1 MSKKLLALFAV
12 LAILV
17 LIPVFAAQSRTTE
30 YHVKGRKIAKDTTL
44 NMTLPDGKFLTGTIK
59 GPTGA
64 VVKGASVFVG
74 DAADRF
80 SGFAGVTDT
89 AGKFSVPVQPGTKY
103 LVVGPPASASVDPSK
118 FSRLLDKTVEG
129 INVSKDTAYGNVNL
143 QNGFILSGKVDPPA
157 GTATPFLFIPSIQIF
172 LKKKLTLV
180 DVAQTGGTNQAI
192 LNKYAVALP
201 AGTYRLLSRATAL
214 TQAFQAVPMLPKLDQ
229 VKVSKDTVKNIAM
242 AKGGYS
248 FSGTL
253 KDASGKGLDGILYI
267 VPKSGVFKGWPIQA
281 ITVIKGVFGLMPGMN
296 IADSFVPAGT
306 YTLVFI
312 PYGFTTVGYSGKA
325 TITYFDLTMPAAA
338 KTQAL
343 VAKNGFVV
351 SGKVVDANGKAA
363 KAAITAF
370 SSGAPLNVD
379 LLGLNFAFAQTD
391 GKGQY
396 RFTLPAGTFN
406 IMATPTAS
414 SAAAA
419 RRPEEIMR
427 RMMLRAVSN
436 GSVPF

>member
-1 MSKKLLALFAV
+1 MSKKLVALFAI

-17 LIPVFAAQSRTTE
+17 LIPLFAAQSRTTE
-30 YHVKGRKIAKDTTL
+30 YHKAGQKIANDTTF
-44 NMTLPDGKFLTGTIK
+44 NITLPDGYFLTGTVK
-59 GPTGA
+59 GLTGA
-64 VVKGASVFVG
+64 VVKAASVYVG
-74 DAADRF
+74 DATDRF

-118 FSRLLDKTVEG
+118 FSRLLNKTVEG
-129 INVSKDTAYGNVNL
+129 INVTKDTAYGDVAL
-143 QNGFILSGKVDPPA
+143 QNGYILSGKVDPPA

-172 LKKKLTLV
+172 LTNSLTMV
-180 DVAQTGGTNQAI
+180 DVAQTGGTSQAI

-201 AGTYRLLSRATAL
+201 AGTYRIMSRATAL

-229 VKVSKDTVKNIAM
+229 VNISKDTVKNIAM

-253 KDASGKGLDGILYI
+253 KDASGKGLDGILYV
-267 VPKSGVFKGWPIQA
+267 VPKTGVFKGWPIQA
-281 ITVIKGVFGLMPGMN
+281 MIAIKGVFGLMPGMN
-296 IADSFVPAGT
+296 IPDTFIPAGT
-306 YTLVFI
+306 YVLVFI
-312 PYGFTTVGYSGKA
+312 PFGYTTTGYAGKA
-325 TITYFDLTMPAAA
+325 TVTYFDLTMPAVA

-351 SGKVVDANGKAA
+351 SGKVVDAKGKAA
-363 KAAITAF
+363 KATITAF

-391 GKGQY
+391 SKGQY
-396 RFTLPAGTFN
+396 RFALPAGTFN
-406 IMATPTAS
+406 IMATPITS
-414 SAAAA
+414 GAAAA
-419 RRPEEIMR
+419 WRPEEKMR

-436 GSVPF
+436 GSAPF

>member
-1 MSKKLLALFAV
+1 MSKKITALFGV

-17 LIPVFAAQSRTTE
+17 LIPLFAAQSRTTE
-30 YHVKGRKIAKDTTL
+30 YHKAGQKIANDTTF
-44 NMTLPDGKFLTGTIK
+44 NITLPDGYFLTGTVK

-64 VVKGASVFVG
+64 VVKAASVYVG
-74 DAADRF
+74 DATDRF

-118 FSRLLDKTVEG
+118 FSRLLNKTVEG
-129 INVSKDTAYGNVNL
+129 IAVTKDTAYGDVGL
-143 QNGFILSGKVDPPA
+143 QNGYILSGKVDPPA
-157 GTATPFLFIPSIQIF
+157 GTTPFMFVPSIQVF
-172 LKKKLTLV
+172 QTNNLTMV

-214 TQAFQAVPMLPKLDQ
+214 TQTFQAVPMLPKLDQ
-229 VKVSKDTVKNIAM
+229 VNVSKDTVKNIAM

-248 FSGTL
+248 FSGTV
-253 KDASGKGLDGILYI
+253 KDASGKGLDGILYV
-267 VPKSGVFKGWPIQA
+267 VPKTGVFKGWPIQA
-281 ITVIKGVFGLMPGMN
+281 MIAIKGAFGLMPGMN
-296 IADSFVPAGT
+296 IPDTYIPAGN
-306 YTLVFI
+306 YVLVFI
-312 PYGFTTVGYSGKA
+312 PLAYVTTGYTGKA
-325 TITYFDLTMPAAA
+325 TVSYFDLAMPAAA

-351 SGKVVDANGKAA
+351 SGKVVDAKGKAA
-363 KAAITAF
+363 KAMITAF

-391 GKGQY
+391 SQGKY
-396 RFTLPAGTFN
+396 RFALPAGTFN
-406 IMATPTAS
+406 IMATPAAS
-414 SAAAA
+414 GAAAA
-419 RRPEEIMR
+419 RRPGETLR
-427 RMMLRAVSN
+427 RMILRAVSN
-436 GSVPF
+436 SSAPF